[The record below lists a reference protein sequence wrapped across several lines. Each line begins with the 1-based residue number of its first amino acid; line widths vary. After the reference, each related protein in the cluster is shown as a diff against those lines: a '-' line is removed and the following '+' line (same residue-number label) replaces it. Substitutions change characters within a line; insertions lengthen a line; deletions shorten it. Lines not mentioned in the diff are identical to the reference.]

1 MIRGIVITLCLCLV
15 AGALLWDFSRTHS
28 ELDAAKRELAVLS
41 ERMDAADRV
50 LRSLGELRNEIEIAR
65 RENVDKLAQSFDV
78 TGDERYDYLDRL
90 LTEDADR
97 RKNRGGAASGG
108 APDAMR

>member
-1 MIRGIVITLCLCLV
+1 MRVIAAVVCACALC
-15 AGALLWDFSRTHS
+15 GALLWDYVSTHS
-28 ELDAAKRELAVLS
+28 ELDAAKRDLSVLTA
-41 ERMDAADRV
+41 RMDAADKV

-65 RENVDKLAQSFDV
+65 RENHAKLDESFDI
-78 TGDERYDYLDRL
+78 TGDARYDYLDKL

-108 APDAMR
+108 ALDAMR